1 MVANLPARP
10 PTMTGYG
17 SYSVRRL
24 FWIVW
29 RWKIDPAGSRA
40 KAGLSF
46 GKAGAQRAGS
56 ARLRDARLKRSDGLD
71 RRLS

>member
-1 MVANLPARP
+1 MVSNLPTRLP
-10 PTMTGYG
+10 GMTGYG

-29 RWKIDPAGSRA
+29 RWKIDTAGSRA
-40 KAGLSF
+40 KAGLSL

-56 ARLRDARLKRSDGLD
+56 ARLRDAKLKRSDGLG